1 MHKFKDKNMNKRE
14 KSAENFG
21 QIFLTP
27 KIIWRNVGISIYDSA
42 SFCLFSC
49 FQKVR
54 YLTPGPLF

>member
-1 MHKFKDKNMNKRE
+1 MNKRE